1 MKQGKGSLTTNKFNT
16 NLRSGFTLIELLVVV
31 LIIGILSAFAVPYY
45 FNAVESARTTE
56 AVMLWGRT
64 KNFNTGRALTE
75 EKAQSLQNKINAE
88 GKLKRFDVNIVC
100 RTRTD
105 NIPCWEMEFVQKDAG
120 AHIRYKMATVNNF
133 RQLGC
138 VGLNGAGKNFCFTQ
152 SGQDD
157 ENATVPIGD
166 EQGFIIKG

>member
-1 MKQGKGSLTTNKFNT
+1 MKT
-16 NLRSGFTLIELLVVV
+16 GFTLIELLVVV

-64 KNFNTGRALTE
+64 KNFNTGRAMSK
-75 EKAQSLQNKINAE
+75 EKAQSLQDKINTE
-88 GKLKRFDVNIVC
+88 GKLKQFNVQIVC
-100 RTRTD
+100 RD
-105 NIPCWEMEFVQKDAG
+105 DAPEGKPCWEMEFIQKDAG

-133 RQLGC
+133 MRLGC
-138 VGLNGAGKNFCFTQ
+138 VGLNDAGKNFCFTQ

-157 ENATVPIGD
+157 ETATVPVGD
-166 EQGFIIKG
+166 EPGFIIKG